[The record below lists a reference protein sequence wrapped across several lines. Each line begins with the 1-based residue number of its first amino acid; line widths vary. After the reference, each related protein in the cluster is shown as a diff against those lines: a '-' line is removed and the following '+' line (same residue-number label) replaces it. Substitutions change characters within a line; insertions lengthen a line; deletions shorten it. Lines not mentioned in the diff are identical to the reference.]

1 MKDTTRPSF
10 PGTGGGYDNGSLLGG
25 MFPLPTLHEEDSSLR
40 FSRRS
45 AQRRARRINFSRDA
59 NETINALN
67 WMAGASQ
74 HGGAFRPSLRQ
85 QEILDRVQVACRS
98 CLTLPDGT
106 SSPIT
111 PEAAFRELLR
121 GSSVYEV
128 AGTTLASFKL
138 ERVSLPESVHNCP
151 QVGDLLPD
159 SARQYLEVPERML
172 KPEVT
177 ELDVISQ
184 VTPYMDPLLRTST
197 KHYKAL
203 ITKLNAIGYLN
214 FTLKPRARAGVFFVK
229 KSDGIRQRLII
240 DGRRANAM
248 LAEPPSVRLCTAEAF
263 SKFEFLDG
271 DVNLYEA
278 FPGCQSQYSQLF
290 AGLSDIKDAFHRLKQ
305 PRWMQELFCL
315 DPVPASWVG
324 LEGKT
329 LCGTVLR
336 GDELVYPMPASLP
349 MGCSWSLYFAQAVS
363 EHLMSQV
370 PLLRDSE
377 ILRDRGPPL
386 IVQPTRGTDIANDG
400 HTEEAR
406 VHTEAAR
413 HYVYVD
419 NLGVLSTSKEI
430 VSDAL
435 SQIKGIF
442 EARGLSLH
450 PGEVQSD
457 TIDALGCRLSGTRR
471 NATLKP
477 TRFWRLRQG
486 LRYLLGMKYVSG
498 RVVEVV
504 LGHCTYCSL
513 LNRSLMAVFC
523 DSYKFVR
530 RCYDSR
536 VPLWTSVR
544 QELQAFL
551 GLLPLCTADW
561 AREWNDLVSAS
572 DASLSGYGVCTR
584 KLSRDIVGG
593 IGRVPERERFRR
605 GPALGARA
613 SALVDTALEDAD
625 DDDLSCAN
633 LIKAGWEVDASFPE
647 IPSRIL
653 RKDLWEVKLHG
664 HWLYP
669 DGILILEAQALLK
682 SLTRIANSFWGQ
694 NIRQLL
700 FVDNMAIALAF
711 DRSRSRNFK
720 VLRIIRKFA
729 ALCLSRNITCSVRWI
744 PSEYN
749 AADEPSRNAAAVQK
763 NSDSDTACSGGPKAY
778 KADHSTAKGTPERA
792 VVQTRREVVNTAPGP
807 EQFATGSGVKGSGA
821 DPAPSER
828 KRTTLDPSG
837 CRPDRRQP
845 LQARPSPAQTQTR
858 PTREADSWLPDAR
871 SASGSTWT
879 WRSTARSVKPLC

>member
-1 MKDTTRPSF
+1 
-10 PGTGGGYDNGSLLGG
+10 
-25 MFPLPTLHEEDSSLR
+25 
-40 FSRRS
+40 
-45 AQRRARRINFSRDA
+45 
-59 NETINALN
+59 
-67 WMAGASQ
+67 
-74 HGGAFRPSLRQ
+74 
-85 QEILDRVQVACRS
+85 
-98 CLTLPDGT
+98 
-106 SSPIT
+106 
-111 PEAAFRELLR
+111 
-121 GSSVYEV
+121 
-128 AGTTLASFKL
+128 
-138 ERVSLPESVHNCP
+138 
-151 QVGDLLPD
+151 
-159 SARQYLEVPERML
+159 
-172 KPEVT
+172 
-177 ELDVISQ
+177 
-184 VTPYMDPLLRTST
+184 
-197 KHYKAL
+197 
-203 ITKLNAIGYLN
+203 
-214 FTLKPRARAGVFFVK
+214 
-229 KSDGIRQRLII
+229 
-240 DGRRANAM
+240 
-248 LAEPPSVRLCTAEAF
+248 
-263 SKFEFLDG
+263 
-271 DVNLYEA
+271 
-278 FPGCQSQYSQLF
+278 
-290 AGLSDIKDAFHRLKQ
+290 
-305 PRWMQELFCL
+305 
-315 DPVPASWVG
+315 
-324 LEGKT
+324 
-329 LCGTVLR
+329 
-336 GDELVYPMPASLP
+336 
-349 MGCSWSLYFAQAVS
+349 
-363 EHLMSQV
+363 MSQV

-406 VHTEAAR
+406 VHTEAPR

-530 RCYDSR
+530 SCYDSR
-536 VPLWTSVR
+536 VPLWISVR

-682 SLTRIANSFWGQ
+682 SLTRIANTFWGQ

-711 DRSRSRNFK
+711 DRSHSRNFK

-749 AADEPSRNAAAVQK
+749 AADEPSRNAAPQNARSSK
-763 NSDSDTACSGGPKAY
+763 PAAKS
-778 KADHSTAKGTPERA
+778 STQQLAPSSLRQVLVSRG
-792 VVQTRREVVNTAPGP
+792 VVQTRLPRNEKELLSIRALAGQTEDTSSSETEPSADADKANSRSRQLAARRKKRLRKYLDLAFDSAQRQTTLLEAQAVTPGVQKYYAREVEEFDRFV
-807 EQFATGSGVKGSGA
+807 
-821 DPAPSER
+821 ER
-828 KRTTLDPSG
+828 KGLATTDDTDGVITDYLNHLFWLGGPFKG
-837 CRPDRRQP
+837 WRRMCPAQSRKPMP
-845 LQARPSPAQTQTR
+845 LGVWSALAVELKKMNQTRVALFVMLAVSTYARPSELLRCTTRCLVRPSVGALNEWALLLAAQEYETPTKTGEFDHSVALDSPYLKPWATEFFEALKQQQPTSLLWDFEYPEYLTAFRDASQRLNLSLSPYQTR
-858 PTREADSWLPDAR
+858 HSGPSIDRARNLRSLHEVQKRGNWKAHKSVLRYEKAARLSLSYQSLPQSLRDHTDICERQVGNVLLNRGVANK
-871 SASGSTWT
+871 
-879 WRSTARSVKPLC
+879 WRKLGFRAYEYDIIHGPGCDLTAPAVQ